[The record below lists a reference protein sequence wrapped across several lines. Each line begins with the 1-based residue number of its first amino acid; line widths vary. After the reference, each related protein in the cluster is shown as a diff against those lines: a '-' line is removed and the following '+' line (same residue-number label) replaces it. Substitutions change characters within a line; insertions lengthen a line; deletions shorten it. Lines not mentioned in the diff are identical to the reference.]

1 MGLKYTYYRSVDFTG
16 MGKSSS
22 GCKVT
27 ACTSQ
32 KGEGGVLQK
41 PPQRGRSPSRCR
53 ELPWAPCPSLG
64 GVPQHLP
71 PLSPLPL
78 TFMSLMMVWKSPPS
92 ALHSFSITASIFLAR
107 EEARSAATPPQQ
119 AAESSEPASFS
130 HLTRQIQLRAARGEN
145 RLKK

>member
-53 ELPWAPCPSLG
+53 ELPWALCPGLG
-64 GVPQHLP
+64 GGSPAPAPSFPAASHLHVADDGLEEP
-71 PLSPLPL
+71 SERA
-78 TFMSLMMVWKSPPS
+78 TFLLDHSLHFPRPGGGTKRRDPPS
-92 ALHSFSITASIFLAR
+92 AGCGKQRACLLLPPHPPNTAAG
-107 EEARSAATPPQQ
+107 
-119 AAESSEPASFS
+119 
-130 HLTRQIQLRAARGEN
+130 GEGG
-145 RLKK
+145 K

>member
-27 ACTSQ
+27 VCTSQ

-53 ELPWAPCPSLG
+53 ELPWAPCPGLG
-64 GVPQHLP
+64 GGFPSTCPLFP
-71 PLSPLPL
+71 RCLSP
-78 TFMSLMMVWKSPPS
+78 SC
-92 ALHSFSITASIFLAR
+92 R
-107 EEARSAATPPQQ
+107 
-119 AAESSEPASFS
+119 
-130 HLTRQIQLRAARGEN
+130 
-145 RLKK
+145 